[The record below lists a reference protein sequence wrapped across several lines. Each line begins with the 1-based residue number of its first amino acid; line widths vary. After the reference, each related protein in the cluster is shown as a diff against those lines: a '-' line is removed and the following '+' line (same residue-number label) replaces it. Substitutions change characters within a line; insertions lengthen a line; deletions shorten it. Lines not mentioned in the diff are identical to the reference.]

1 MFFSCSFSV
10 FPIFLALSE
19 VTCMRAHVR
28 VKGEKNT
35 RTLLCIHKR
44 THLLVLVMHLSWSLL
59 SVNSAE
65 KLSQQQR
72 KTLRPSIAAFVAA
85 TAIIFLSPVGF
96 DAAKSVDGLP
106 ASC

>member
-1 MFFSCSFSV
+1 MKTCRDSC
-10 FPIFLALSE
+10 
-19 VTCMRAHVR
+19 
-28 VKGEKNT
+28 
-35 RTLLCIHKR
+35 TLLSVHKR

-72 KTLRPSIAAFVAA
+72 KTLRPSIAVFVAA
-85 TAIIFLSPVGF
+85 TALIFLSPVGF